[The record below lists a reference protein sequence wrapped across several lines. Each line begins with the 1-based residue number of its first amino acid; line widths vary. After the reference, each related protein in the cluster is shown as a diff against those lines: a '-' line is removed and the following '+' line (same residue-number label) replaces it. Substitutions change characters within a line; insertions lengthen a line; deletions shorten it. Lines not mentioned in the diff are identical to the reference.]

1 MKAMEVLLSRR
12 WILKERDKE
21 LYYEIRDH
29 IGLMRKFLTEKL
41 GYQMIVNP
49 YLVKIEKI
57 PLLRKTGWEFP
68 HLMIRRNMYFFV
80 WY

>member
-29 IGLMRKFLTEKL
+29 IGLMRKF
-41 GYQMIVNP
+41 
-49 YLVKIEKI
+49 
-57 PLLRKTGWEFP
+57 
-68 HLMIRRNMYFFV
+68 
-80 WY
+80 

>member
-41 GYQMIVNP
+41 GYQMIGESVSCKN
-49 YLVKIEKI
+49 
-57 PLLRKTGWEFP
+57 RKNSGFSGK
-68 HLMIRRNMYFFV
+68 LDGNFRI
-80 WY
+80 